1 MAIEEAKDAILTLKS
16 ELDSLNIKLDA
27 VTKERDALRSINVKN
42 PTSSKDSDYLSQAN
56 ADLRK
61 RLGDSERIISEIREQ
76 SAKSVY
82 ELNEK

>member
-1 MAIEEAKDAILTLKS
+1 M
-16 ELDSLNIKLDA
+16 
-27 VTKERDALRSINVKN
+27 TKERDALRSINVKN
-42 PTSSKDSDYLSQAN
+42 PTSSKDSDYLSQTN